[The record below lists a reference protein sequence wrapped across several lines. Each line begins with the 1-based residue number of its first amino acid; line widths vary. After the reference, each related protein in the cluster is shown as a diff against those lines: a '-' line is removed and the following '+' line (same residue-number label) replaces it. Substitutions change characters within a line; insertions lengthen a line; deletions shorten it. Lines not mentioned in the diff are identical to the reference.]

1 VISLAAGV
9 VCDGATLNSAIIKVD
24 DGQGG
29 RQGFLSIED
38 NGSGIDIDFF
48 DSQGNH
54 PVNNPNGGFVL
65 TTIAEGLSYTEN
77 HQIVIDITFVD
88 GNTIDV
94 DGNVFG
100 NDICN
105 IYVDGELAHS
115 GTTWESYWWTT
126 TEGTT
131 PPSLRA
137 IDTLLFRI
145 STPGGAAAAGAG
157 YYIDNVFVQPQFKA
171 NFDQDVYPDVIFGS
185 GTVNGE
191 FTMGYDTT
199 TNIELG
205 LRGKVRFN
213 ENNLPENTFNTNG
226 DGTYTFV
233 TGSPTGGAGWVSA
246 TTPRWAF
253 EMHVNTDRYGS
264 TGDKL
269 SDLTYELGMDVDP
282 GAGTNYLAW
291 DFITPGES
299 IPYTP
304 PVPVD
309 SYDHSMGDNTTANG
323 GGVEVYSDPVAYAAN
338 LAQYNVLQQAWNW
351 EFFNEAPFD
360 TFDPNLPGKYD
371 FYLAAF
377 KNGEEVART
386 AIERRLEDADDR
398 VRLRALQLVAA
409 RRDPADHERLERL
422 ALAGAPD
429 FALEAMLAIAE
440 ARSGDEQFLLELY
453 AHTQSQEE
461 IARRAA
467 AAALSR
473 IPTRDALSLLH
484 RLLRDAE
491 LEVRLEALEGLER
504 LRQPASIPRL
514 IDSLGGPR
522 ELFTHRAVRVLR
534 MITGEDHG
542 VSRERWQAWFERE
555 GSAFQPPTLAEA
567 RRREAERLA
576 RRDPGSGGTSASFYG
591 LPVEGTR
598 VTFVLDVSGS
608 MDELASGRGTTAGRR
623 STRLEVA
630 RTEVA
635 ASLDQLLDGVRF
647 NLITFASDV
656 RALAPEL
663 LELGPRSRAKAR
675 DAVGSWRA
683 GGGTALFDG
692 LRRALAEPDVEE
704 VFLLT
709 DGVPTEGEA
718 VEEDDILARVQ
729 ELVGGRGVKIH
740 GVAIGQ
746 RSGLL
751 RRLAQ
756 ATGGHYTEIR

>member
-1 VISLAAGV
+1 MPRPLLPVLLLALAPAAPAEVPAAPAEAQDGRALLERALELGDRAPSELHYRIAAPRDAEAFARLKEALAPLRDPGTLRAGYGACAVFRGAAIEVSVRNWLARQAFRAGSAAEQVAAVEALTYYWRDAGDELLRVLRGHSLRECRELALEPLLPRLVAAGDRESCRLV
-9 VCDGATLNSAIIKVD
+9 LENLDTRGWRRSALLGAVARFD
-24 DGQGG
+24 D
-29 RQGFLSIED
+29 LE
-38 NGSGIDIDFF
+38 
-48 DSQGNH
+48 
-54 PVNNPNGGFVL
+54 
-65 TTIAEGLSYTEN
+65 AEAAMAS
-77 HQIVIDITFVD
+77 V
-88 GNTIDV
+88 
-94 DGNVFG
+94 
-100 NDICN
+100 
-105 IYVDGELAHS
+105 
-115 GTTWESYWWTT
+115 
-126 TEGTT
+126 
-131 PPSLRA
+131 LRA
-137 IDTLLFRI
+137 PGSSRALKLLLLD
-145 STPGGAAAAGAG
+145 A
-157 YYIDNVFVQPQFKA
+157 
-171 NFDQDVYPDVIFGS
+171 FG
-185 GTVNGE
+185 E
-191 FTMGYDTT
+191 
-199 TNIELG
+199 
-205 LRGKVRFN
+205 R
-213 ENNLPENTFNTNG
+213 
-226 DGTYTFV
+226 
-233 TGSPTGGAGWVSA
+233 
-246 TTPRWAF
+246 
-253 EMHVNTDRYGS
+253 
-264 TGDKL
+264 
-269 SDLTYELGMDVDP
+269 
-282 GAGTNYLAW
+282 
-291 DFITPGES
+291 ES
-299 IPYTP
+299 
-304 PVPVD
+304 
-309 SYDHSMGDNTTANG
+309 
-323 GGVEVYSDPVAYAAN
+323 
-338 LAQYNVLQQAWNW
+338 
-351 EFFNEAPFD
+351 
-360 TFDPNLPGKYD
+360 
-371 FYLAAF
+371 
-377 KNGEEVART
+377 EVART

-656 RALAPEL
+656 RALAPKL